1 MKKSGLCL
9 VLKNAFKLLNVVVV
23 LVVVAELSFAE
34 TEETDSL
41 LKRNQQIAEVYAD
54 SAFVF
59 LWQGNYDTALEIAD
73 AALSFYPASADA
85 LVVKYFILK
94 SRKKPLEVCIELLEA
109 ALQADTFKNFYK
121 EDILVRYC
129 HELISI
135 QRIYEALKASEAI
148 VSEPERWYIMAR
160 AQLALGNYETA
171 LEYYKSYISI
181 NPDSIECIIP
191 WLMQM
196 RKNAYSAQAASFIEY
211 IKTVLLNYIRF
222 DHPDILPALVP
233 FAGDTETAKI
243 YLREYR
249 AYNRNN
255 AYATYYAYEFGL
267 ISWDTMLDE
276 LFVQN
281 SVVPY
286 EIYETVAQ
294 RIPTPDALS
303 VLRRKLAAWK
313 GFIIID
319 RNYDAIPEMV
329 LEINNGLSVYAYR
342 DADQNGIYE
351 ASVQF
356 ADGIPESC
364 QFSAGSTMISVTYFR
379 WPHVREITVSNSSGT
394 RTYYFGPGAFSLPLV
409 EQKFLGTIDKTVAIW
424 YDFPARIAIPTEDAL
439 VKNCIKVDRNGNNT
453 FATVKIASG
462 VPLQSM
468 QNDAGYKIF
477 TMYHDGFPVLE
488 RIDIN
493 ADGKFD
499 GVRMYIRNAQGVPVL
514 AETRIDSDSNGV
526 YEYIERYSPALTK
539 IWDTNQDGIQDI
551 IVTEETNGV
560 LKYDAAIDMSGTFPL
575 IVYIKNNVPIR
586 VLFKGEELPLINDTN
601 SRIYWI
607 GIKYFDFG
615 QTVPQEGWGI
625 INGKR
630 YFVLRIQDLL
640 FVQALNQY

>member
-1 MKKSGLCL
+1 
-9 VLKNAFKLLNVVVV
+9 
-23 LVVVAELSFAE
+23 
-34 TEETDSL
+34 
-41 LKRNQQIAEVYAD
+41 
-54 SAFVF
+54 
-59 LWQGNYDTALEIAD
+59 
-73 AALSFYPASADA
+73 
-85 LVVKYFILK
+85 
-94 SRKKPLEVCIELLEA
+94 
-109 ALQADTFKNFYK
+109 
-121 EDILVRYC
+121 
-129 HELISI
+129 
-135 QRIYEALKASEAI
+135 
-148 VSEPERWYIMAR
+148 MAR

>member
-351 ASVQF
+351 ASVQ
-356 ADGIPESC
+356 
-364 QFSAGSTMISVTYFR
+364 
-379 WPHVREITVSNSSGT
+379 
-394 RTYYFGPGAFSLPLV
+394 
-409 EQKFLGTIDKTVAIW
+409 
-424 YDFPARIAIPTEDAL
+424 
-439 VKNCIKVDRNGNNT
+439 
-453 FATVKIASG
+453 
-462 VPLQSM
+462 
-468 QNDAGYKIF
+468 
-477 TMYHDGFPVLE
+477 
-488 RIDIN
+488 
-493 ADGKFD
+493 
-499 GVRMYIRNAQGVPVL
+499 
-514 AETRIDSDSNGV
+514 
-526 YEYIERYSPALTK
+526 
-539 IWDTNQDGIQDI
+539 
-551 IVTEETNGV
+551 
-560 LKYDAAIDMSGTFPL
+560 
-575 IVYIKNNVPIR
+575 
-586 VLFKGEELPLINDTN
+586 
-601 SRIYWI
+601 
-607 GIKYFDFG
+607 
-615 QTVPQEGWGI
+615 
-625 INGKR
+625 
-630 YFVLRIQDLL
+630 
-640 FVQALNQY
+640 

>member
-9 VLKNAFKLLNVVVV
+9 VLKNAFKLLNVAVV
-23 LVVVAELSFAE
+23 LVVLAELSFAE

-73 AALSFYPASADA
+73 AALSFYPATSDA

-160 AQLALGNYETA
+160 AQLEVGNYETA

-551 IVTEETNGV
+551 IVTEETNDV
-560 LKYDAAIDMSGTFPL
+560 LRYDAAIDMSGTFPL